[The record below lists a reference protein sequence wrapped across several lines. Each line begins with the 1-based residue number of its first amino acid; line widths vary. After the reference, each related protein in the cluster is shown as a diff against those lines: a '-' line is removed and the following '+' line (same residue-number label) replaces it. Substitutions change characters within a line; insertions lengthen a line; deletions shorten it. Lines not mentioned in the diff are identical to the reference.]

1 MFSYDELKTIGVICG
16 ILSLAIFIYL
26 AWSN

>member
-1 MFSYDELKTIGVICG
+1 MFSYDELRFIGLICG
-16 ILSLAIFIYL
+16 IMSFVIFIYL